1 MGALGAEVESEEA
14 VLDPRLDDAA
24 PASLPTADC
33 RLPTA
38 DCRIRVAGTPLVVA
52 TPGGTR
58 DRQHAE
64 PPRRALKLSIR
75 YRRVMLALAPV
86 MG

>member
-33 RLPTA
+33 RLPTVGSELRA
-38 DCRIRVAGTPLVVA
+38 RRSLLRRLVERVIDSTPNHR
-52 TPGGTR
+52 G
-58 DRQHAE
+58 
-64 PPRRALKLSIR
+64 
-75 YRRVMLALAPV
+75 AP
-86 MG
+86 